1 MFYFVNTSMNLKKSG
16 IEHAEMKRL
25 ALFNKHGVP
34 AKIVTRF
41 FSLSL
46 HETLAAAGIAEN
58 NQINL
63 FDFIQNSTDFKPRKL
78 TIADL
83 NLPAN
88 YQVIADAHNYKVEQ
102 DDQLRMRVNTI
113 SATDS
118 RLNNIQYFDRNGKLT
133 KTEWYDTRGFKGLEQ
148 FYIFDGQVASEQV
161 FDPQGKVVYQTF
173 HMQNK
178 QGKVKNSLYR
188 FIDYHGHDWSFNGE
202 EAMMRFFL
210 DELNQVDNGRN
221 VFVVDRTYELA
232 WSTLRMH
239 TRPFRVMH
247 LHSNHVNDPADPQ
260 HSALNYNYELALNN
274 LADWDGAI
282 AATQQQ
288 ADDFTARY
296 GTTTPIFTIPVG
308 VVADELSAQPPVKWS
323 KRTPGKVVMVARLSE
338 EKQQDQLI
346 KAIKKVHAKFPQVSL
361 DFWGYA
367 NGDTGTKLHQLVAEL
382 GVGDYVKF
390 NDYTTDVGQV
400 YDHAQL
406 AVLTSRAEGFALAL
420 LEGQAHGLPQVA
432 YDIKYG
438 PQAIIRDQQD
448 GLLVPL
454 NDIDALAEAIYKLLS
469 DPAKLQAYSKQAYQ
483 DSQRYSETAVWHA
496 WQQLIAAAE
505 QYYSQKGGA
514 NK

>member
-1 MFYFVNTSMNLKKSG
+1 MFYFVNTSINLKKSG

-25 ALFNKHGVP
+25 ALFRKHGVP

-46 HETLAAAGIAEN
+46 HETLANAGIPETE
-58 NQINL
+58 QINL
-63 FDFIQNSTDFKPRKL
+63 FDFIQHSTDFKPRQL
-78 TIADL
+78 TIAALTFPSD
-83 NLPAN
+83 
-88 YQVIADAHNYKVEQ
+88 YRVSADAHNYKVEQ
-102 DDQLRMRVNTI
+102 GTQLMMRVNTI
-113 SATDS
+113 GPHDP
-118 RLNNIQYFDRNGKLT
+118 RLNNVQYFAENGKLI

-148 FYIFDGQVASEQV
+148 FYTVDGQVASEQV
-161 FDPQGKVVYQTF
+161 FDPQGNVVYQTF
-173 HMQNK
+173 HMQDK
-178 QGKVKNSLYR
+178 QGNLKNSLYR

-210 DELNQVDNGRN
+210 DELNQVDGGHNI
-221 VFVVDRTYELA
+221 FVVDRTYELA

-260 HSALNYNYELALNN
+260 QSTLNYNYELALNN
-274 LADWDGAI
+274 LADWDGVI
-282 AATQQQ
+282 TATDQQ
-288 ADDFTARY
+288 AVDFTTRY
-296 GTTTPIFTIPVG
+296 GNTTPVFTIPVG
-308 VVADELSAQPPVKWS
+308 VVADQLLNAPHVKWQS
-323 KRTPGKVVMVARLSE
+323 RTPGKVVMVARLSE

-346 KAIKKVHAKFPQVSL
+346 RAMQKVHAKLPNVSL

-367 NGDTGTKLHQLVAEL
+367 NGDTGTKLHQLVADL

-390 NDYTTDVGQV
+390 NDYTANIGPV
-400 YDHAQL
+400 YDQAQL

-454 NDIDALAEAIYKLLS
+454 NDVAALADAIYTLLS
-469 DPAKLQAYSKQAYQ
+469 EPVKLQAYSEQAYQ
-483 DSQRYSETAVWHA
+483 DSQRYSEATVWQA
-496 WQQLIAAAE
+496 WQQLCNAAE
-505 QYYSQKGGA
+505 RYYAGREEQ
-514 NK
+514 